1 MSIAEREKH
10 KSIRDGFTNAIDYV
24 SQQSFGV
31 SEMRKAAFNST
42 IGSYDGVDLAVTA
55 GAAAVGGL
63 LGGIP
68 GAVALGSAGGLM
80 RSPVVPHMRTLMANL
95 STNRDFEIFKRN
107 IYPGNGLGIS
117 QFMGGDIDTG
127 WSTLASLSDPSEDTK
142 LQQDRRAYM
151 SRLGDAAWS
160 RALNRSQDLVAGNQ
174 AASGGQIMDSSN
186 AIGTSQ
192 LLSGVAAIA
201 GVGLMA
207 AGMPMVGGS
216 VAGMGLLG
224 VTNGRAATSVFE
236 AMGLVS
242 RLDDDMP
249 GFDEV
254 SFRAQTYMRSVWD
267 MFQTCARLLP
277 NYIVAV
283 RPFEDRSTVFYGK
296 PHWLY
301 TSGVVPVSTGFMHPD
316 SALKAGVKVS
326 GPRYQSPD
334 QGLLDLLDEVNKA
347 ASPMA
352 DAAAYAEGFEPLK
365 AIEQELEK
373 QQLGMDEYAPVT
385 YVRENYKRRLINFY
399 DPRRSVYV
407 KDGEIVARL
416 PLVKGNVNVGF
427 HLPFG
432 KTTGTSANIAELAG
446 HKQTSRL
453 PYRYQFPYFTDRE
466 TAAFDGRH
474 SGYAFSYST
483 SELLAWEN
491 TIYDNIRVSG
501 GQSIERER
509 RAEAR

>member
-1 MSIAEREKH
+1 LSEAEKLKH
-10 KSIRDGFTNAIDYV
+10 RSIRDGFTNAIDYV

-192 LLSGVAAIA
+192 LLKS
-201 GVGLMA
+201 
-207 AGMPMVGGS
+207 
-216 VAGMGLLG
+216 
-224 VTNGRAATSVFE
+224 
-236 AMGLVS
+236 
-242 RLDDDMP
+242 
-249 GFDEV
+249 
-254 SFRAQTYMRSVWD
+254 
-267 MFQTCARLLP
+267 
-277 NYIVAV
+277 
-283 RPFEDRSTVFYGK
+283 
-296 PHWLY
+296 
-301 TSGVVPVSTGFMHPD
+301 
-316 SALKAGVKVS
+316 
-326 GPRYQSPD
+326 
-334 QGLLDLLDEVNKA
+334 
-347 ASPMA
+347 
-352 DAAAYAEGFEPLK
+352 
-365 AIEQELEK
+365 
-373 QQLGMDEYAPVT
+373 
-385 YVRENYKRRLINFY
+385 
-399 DPRRSVYV
+399 
-407 KDGEIVARL
+407 
-416 PLVKGNVNVGF
+416 
-427 HLPFG
+427 
-432 KTTGTSANIAELAG
+432 
-446 HKQTSRL
+446 
-453 PYRYQFPYFTDRE
+453 
-466 TAAFDGRH
+466 
-474 SGYAFSYST
+474 
-483 SELLAWEN
+483 
-491 TIYDNIRVSG
+491 
-501 GQSIERER
+501 
-509 RAEAR
+509 